1 MENSQNTE
9 QQFEQLKTDIAREV
23 REQLLSQN
31 IEVIDDNYNAEQNV
45 VDIVNKYNTEKSS
58 IEEAIKYNYDTY
70 KPSKAEV
77 ENYCL
82 KMDLQELRD
91 STLDKLD
98 EVAEKQAFIFEENV
112 KAAQS
117 DQNYAQAKGE
127 VFNILSLLK
136 GCQIPTA
143 QLIEIISPLINAYD
157 TRALGIC
164 STLLQD
170 SFSAKFTID
179 NAIAGIEDLRTNS
192 ELNYTIDVMKQY
204 VTTGEDGLAYFS
216 VMSKYGSDNIE

>member
-9 QQFEQLKTDIAREV
+9 QQFESLKQDIAREV
-23 REQLLSQN
+23 REELLNHN
-31 IEVIDDNYNAEQNV
+31 IEIVDDNYNAEQNV
-45 VDIVNKYNTEKSS
+45 VDIINKYNTEKQN
-58 IEEAIKYNYDTY
+58 IEDAIAYNYDTY
-70 KPSKAEV
+70 KTDKAEV

-82 KMDLQELRD
+82 RLDLQELKAE
-91 STLDKLD
+91 TLDKLD
-98 EVAEKQAFIFEENV
+98 KVAEKQAFIFEEQV
-112 KAAQS
+112 KAAQL
-117 DQNYAQAKGE
+117 DPNYAQTKGE

-143 QLIEIISPLINAYD
+143 QLMDIISPMVSAYD

-170 SFSAKFTID
+170 NFSAKFAVD
-179 NAIAGIEDLRTNS
+179 NAINGIEDLRTNS

-204 VTTGEDGLAYFS
+204 IETNQDGLAYFS
-216 VMSKYGSDNIE
+216 VMSKYNK